1 MYTKN
6 TKLSEVAA
14 NPKAAEAFR
23 KHGLGCMGC
32 MLANFETVAEGCMAH
47 GLDVDEILKDLN
59 EIEAQD

>member
-1 MYTKN
+1 MYTKD

-47 GLDVDEILKDLN
+47 GLDVDEIL
-59 EIEAQD
+59 